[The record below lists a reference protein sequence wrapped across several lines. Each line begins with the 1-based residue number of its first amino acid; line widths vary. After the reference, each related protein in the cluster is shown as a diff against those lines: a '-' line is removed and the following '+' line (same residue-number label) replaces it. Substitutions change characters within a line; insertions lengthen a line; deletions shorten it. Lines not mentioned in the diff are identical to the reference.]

1 MSQNKVFSETIDG
14 VEYRMRPL
22 PPRVALHFLRRIL
35 AIVAPGVGS
44 AIDNI
49 EGGLSGIMEM
59 SVEKIGLGNLI
70 TGAFSELS
78 DKDLDWA
85 NDLLS
90 RQCEVVLGPNE
101 APRLSDIFD
110 VHFQGRIRHWFSW
123 VTWAAKTQYADFFD
137 DSAPNDG
144 PPS

>member
-1 MSQNKVFSETIDG
+1 MSQARVFTETIDG

-22 PPRVALHFLRRIL
+22 PPRVALHFLRRVL
-35 AIVAPGVGS
+35 QIVAPGVGTT
-44 AIDNI
+44 IDNV
-49 EGGLSGIMEM
+49 EGGLSEILDM
-59 SVEKIGLGNLI
+59 SAKEIGLGGLI
-70 TGAFSELS
+70 SGAMAELS

-85 NDLLS
+85 NDLLAK
-90 RQCEVVLGPNE
+90 QCEVVKGPNE

-110 VHFQGRIRHWFSW
+110 VHFQGRIKHWFSW
-123 VTWAAKTQYADFFD
+123 VTWAAKTQYSDFFD